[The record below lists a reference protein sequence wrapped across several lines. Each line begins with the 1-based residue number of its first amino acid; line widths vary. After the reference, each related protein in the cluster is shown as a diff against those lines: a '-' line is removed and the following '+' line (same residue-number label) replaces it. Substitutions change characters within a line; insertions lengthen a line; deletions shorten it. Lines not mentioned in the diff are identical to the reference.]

1 MKVTATRELFYRKQT
16 IGEKYPCILPT
27 KQISN
32 QEIAANLRAVFRKDV
47 EVLTCQFGSRTV
59 ALACTL
65 EADGG
70 RTEVM
75 QSSSLELTNALRD
88 LHNLSSNCVRTYFA
102 DHDYQISKDE
112 LAACSIDLPRTPGLS
127 IKPNQSSNLE
137 DESLPNGEAVAE
149 GSGTGPIL
157 TPFCSDVRKKAADMS
172 AEASPHG
179 CMTEVNS
186 LPVRSQEQSHADKKG
201 FPSLVQILWPPF
213 YNTPIA
219 ETRDIAVASRQAI
232 LQVAT
237 MILAEHGLS
246 DTTFPMESL
255 CVGHGDSWYDMLKYE
270 DDDIRDLLDG
280 ILISEKVLRI
290 KCVYAMKR

>member
-16 IGEKYPCILPT
+16 I
-27 KQISN
+27 
-32 QEIAANLRAVFRKDV
+32 ANLRAVFRKDV

-127 IKPNQSSNLE
+127 IKPNQSTNLK
-137 DESLPNGEAVAE
+137 DESLPNGEAVTE
-149 GSGTGPIL
+149 GS
-157 TPFCSDVRKKAADMS
+157 ADMS

-237 MILAEHGLS
+237 TILAENGLS
-246 DTTFPMESL
+246 DTNFPMESL
-255 CVGHGDSWYDMLKYE
+255 CVGHGDSWYDMLNYE

-280 ILISEKVLRI
+280 ILLSEKVLRI